1 MNGSCGRIGDP
12 ITIERD
18 PSRPA
23 LAIRPSARSTLSR
36 LSGNILPVSN
46 GPNPLTSPL
55 FDAAG
60 FRHAFFSCEGGVST
74 GPYATLNFSYSVGDE
89 PHNVAENFARAAAWL
104 GISPDGLYF
113 AQQVHGKDAVTLRSD
128 LTSEAVRF
136 MQADAI
142 VGSSSEQACCVR
154 TADCVP
160 VLVADRVSGQVAAIH
175 AGWRGVAGGIVPET
189 LFRLFD
195 TGCKPQNLI
204 ACVGP
209 HIRVGAF
216 EVSEAVAE
224 QINQATPG
232 FDVVRRTPGQLPHV
246 SLAESLIEQL
256 RRAGVGHN
264 QVEDVGGCTF
274 TQADRFFS
282 YRRSGQTCGR
292 HLHAI
297 LPRGTLR

>member
-1 MNGSCGRIGDP
+1 VNNR
-12 ITIERD
+12 
-18 PSRPA
+18 
-23 LAIRPSARSTLSR
+23 
-36 LSGNILPVSN
+36 
-46 GPNPLTSPL
+46 PNPLTSPL
-55 FDAAG
+55 LDAAG

-74 GPYATLNFSYSVGDE
+74 GQYATLNFSYSVGDD
-89 PHNVAENFARAAAWL
+89 PHNVVENLSRAAVWL
-104 GISPDGLYF
+104 GIATDGLYF
-113 AQQVHGKDAVTLRSD
+113 AQQVHGRHAITLRSD
-128 LTSEAVRF
+128 LTSEAVRL
-136 MQADAI
+136 MKADAI
-142 VGSSSEQACCVR
+142 VGSNSAQACCVR

-160 VLVADRVSGQVAAIH
+160 VLVADRIGGQVAAIH

-189 LFRLFD
+189 LLRLFE
-195 TGCKPQNLI
+195 TGCKPENLI
-204 ACVGP
+204 ACIGP

-256 RRAGVGHN
+256 RRAGISHN

-274 TQADRFFS
+274 AQADRFFS
-282 YRRSGQTCGR
+282 YRRSGQSSGR

-297 LPRGTLR
+297 LPRGPLR